1 MADFRRILVDID
13 AAAPRHPALTQA
25 FDMAARAGARVTIMD
40 VLPHVPKAA
49 RLFATPEIE
58 NELVQ
63 HRQDSLARVAREA
76 PAGVTVDTALLRGRP
91 APAILDEAARIN
103 ADLVVRS
110 HGRDL
115 TKPPP
120 LYGPVDMQL
129 LRKCPAPVWIVGPD
143 SAGPPRRILAAV
155 DAATEHEEE
164 RRLNASILDTALT
177 MRALWGGTLTVMQ
190 AWSPFG
196 DELLR
201 ARMKAED
208 FEAFLAASRREAEEA
223 LDALVAGLGP
233 GGEGIATEIVKAD
246 PHEAIL
252 AFVEANNID
261 LVLMGT
267 VGRGGVAGLVM
278 GNTAE
283 RVLRGLRRSV
293 LAIKPAGFTR
303 RA

>member
-1 MADFRRILVDID
+1 MAAFQRILVDID
-13 AAAPRHPALTQA
+13 AAAPRHPALSQA
-25 FDMAARAGARVTIMD
+25 FDLAARAGARLTIMD

-49 RLFATPEIE
+49 RLFATPDIE

-63 HRQDSLARVAREA
+63 HRQECLARAASEA
-76 PAGVTVDTALLRGRP
+76 PAGVTTETALLRGRP
-91 APAILDEAARIN
+91 APAILDEAARIH
-103 ADLVVRS
+103 ADLVMRA

-115 TKPPP
+115 TTPPP
-120 LYGPVDMQL
+120 LFGPVDMQL
-129 LRKCPAPVWIVGPD
+129 LRKCPVPVWIVGPD

-164 RRLNASILDTALT
+164 RRLNASILDAALT
-177 MRALWGGTLTVMQ
+177 VRDLWGGTLTVMN

-196 DELLR
+196 EDLLHS
-201 ARMKAED
+201 RMKAED
-208 FEAFLAASRREAEEA
+208 FEAFLAASRREAEQA

-233 GGEGIATEIVKAD
+233 ESAGIATEIVKAE

-252 AFVEANNID
+252 AFVDAKTID
-261 LVLMGT
+261 LVVMGT
-267 VGRGGVAGLVM
+267 VGRGGVAGIVM

-303 RA
+303 PA

>member
-1 MADFRRILVDID
+1 MATFRRILVDID

-58 NELVQ
+58 NELVR
-63 HRQDSLARVAREA
+63 HRQDCLARAAREA
-76 PAGVTVDTALLRGRP
+76 PAGVATETALLRGRP
-91 APAILDEAARIN
+91 ASAILDQAARIG
-103 ADLVVRS
+103 ADLVVRA

-115 TKPPP
+115 KTPPP

-129 LRKCPAPVWIVGPD
+129 LRKCPVPVWIVGPD

-164 RRLNASILDTALT
+164 RSLNASILDAALT
-177 MRALWGGTLTVMQ
+177 IRSLWGGTLTVMN
-190 AWSPFG
+190 AWCPFG

-201 ARMKAED
+201 ARMKPED
-208 FEAFLAASRREAEEA
+208 FEAFLAASRGEAEEA

-233 GGEGIATEIVKAD
+233 ESEGIATEIVKAE

-252 AFVEANNID
+252 AFVEAKNID
-261 LVLMGT
+261 LVVMGT

-283 RVLRGLRRSV
+283 RVLHGLRRSV
-293 LAIKPAGFTR
+293 LAIKPGNV
-303 RA
+303 